1 MSDAKNRLQV
11 DSGISAENIESGAQ
25 ISAPSDGIVYSTLCS
40 YSPLVAWLLLVAPL
54 TTLSCI
60 LLMWFDDDEPPE
72 ERALSIKIL
81 TFTTIGI
88 LFLYCFILPFRVS
101 VKANGDII
109 VRVLAFRYTFTGT
122 VRAYHSPGIWDDS
135 FLKRIKYST
144 HQDKRV
150 VIIRREKWD
159 LTVSPSNP
167 QDFVNAVSNTMS
179 AMEAQGGIS

>member
-1 MSDAKNRLQV
+1 MSNSENHLNSQIS
-11 DSGISAENIESGAQ
+11 SGENVESGTR
-25 ISAPSDGIVYSTLCS
+25 ISSSGDTVYSSLCS
-40 YSPLVAWLLLVAPL
+40 YSPLMAWLLLVAPL

-81 TFTTIGI
+81 SYTTIFI
-88 LFLYCFILPFRVS
+88 LLLYIFILPFRVS
-101 VKANGDII
+101 VKANGNICI
-109 VRVLAFRYTFTGT
+109 RVLAFRYTFTGT

-135 FLKRIKYST
+135 FLKRIKFST
-144 HQDKRV
+144 HQDNRV

-167 QDFVNAVSNTMS
+167 QEFVNAVSNVIST
-179 AMEAQGGIS
+179 MEAQGGIS